1 MRRELI
7 NEAFGLGVDPDRIQ
21 ACVSQDDED
30 SLSNFIAEHKQQ
42 RREEEEAKVEPV
54 PETEDEAR
62 KLLASQEKVIGE
74 LTSQL
79 AEGRVMLQALLES

>member
-7 NEAFGLGVDPDRIQ
+7 NEAFALGVDPDRIQ
-21 ACVSQDDED
+21 GCDDEEM
-30 SLSNFIAEHKQQ
+30 LSGFIAERKN
-42 RREEEEAKVEPV
+42 RKREEDLAKVEIV

-62 KLLASQEKVIGE
+62 KAFVAQSKVIGE

-79 AEGRVMLQALLES
+79 SEGRLALQAALES